1 MVLEV
6 LRSRIVDKEIVL
18 YKFLKGFNDE
28 KSKEQYEKLKIVHLS
43 YFYVFK
49 SVLFLRIF
57 GVLIVF

>member
-1 MVLEV
+1 M
-6 LRSRIVDKEIVL
+6 DKEIVL